1 MQALLQQLR
10 PTALENVGLIE
21 SLRMQCQALGYR
33 TGAEVT
39 AELGDLPPDELLP
52 IGAQEMV
59 FRIVQEG
66 FANIARH
73 ARASHVWLSLR
84 RQRDALLVEIGAPQ
98 YQDKSS
104 LFPVPSSGEI
114 LHYTDSGWAAAKV
127 AEFLQSPLLSVSLD
141 SPQDGWAVGWA
152 GTFVHYNGNVWSTVP
167 GPLNFNQTLLDVAML
182 SPLDGWAVGYSGSIL
197 HYNGKQWIQV
207 QSPARVDLR
216 SIAMPSPQEGWA
228 VGDSGTILHY
238 HHGTWSL
245 VSPSPTN
252 NTLNSVSMLSTS
264 EGWAVGT
271 HGTILHYR
279 DGTWESVHPASYY
292 RDPSIYKSVDFFGVA
307 MNSIRS
313 GWIIGDQHYLTYSL
327 EAWIEPGVNSAT
339 FSGTSGKSS
348 DVSSVLVN
356 LYSIAMSP
364 SGEGWAVGGMN
375 GNVTNVVVILH
386 YQSGR
391 WSVFS

>member
-1 MQALLQQLR
+1 
-10 PTALENVGLIE
+10 
-21 SLRMQCQALGYR
+21 
-33 TGAEVT
+33 
-39 AELGDLPPDELLP
+39 
-52 IGAQEMV
+52 
-59 FRIVQEG
+59 
-66 FANIARH
+66 
-73 ARASHVWLSLR
+73 
-84 RQRDALLVEIGAPQ
+84 
-98 YQDKSS
+98 
-104 LFPVPSSGEI
+104 
-114 LHYTDSGWAAAKV
+114 
-127 AEFLQSPLLSVSLD
+127 
-141 SPQDGWAVGWA
+141 
-152 GTFVHYNGNVWSTVP
+152 
-167 GPLNFNQTLLDVAML
+167 ML
-182 SPLDGWAVGYSGSIL
+182 SPSDGWAVGYSGSIL
-197 HYNGKQWIQV
+197 HYDGKQWIQV

-216 SIAMPSPQEGWA
+216 SIAMSSPQQGWA

-238 HHGTWSL
+238 HNSTWSL

-264 EGWAVGT
+264 EGWAVGA
-271 HGTILHYR
+271 HGTILHYD

-292 RDPSIYKSVDFFGVA
+292 RDPYIYKSVDFFGVA

-348 DVSSVLVN
+348 DVSSVLVI

-375 GNVTNVVVILH
+375 SNNANVVVILH